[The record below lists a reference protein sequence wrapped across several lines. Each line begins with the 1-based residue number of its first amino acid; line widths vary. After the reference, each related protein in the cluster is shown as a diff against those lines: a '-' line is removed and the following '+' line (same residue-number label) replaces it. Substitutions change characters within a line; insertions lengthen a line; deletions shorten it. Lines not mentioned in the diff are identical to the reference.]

1 MGINIII
8 YFKMKFFTLIAL
20 VGLTSAIRLEQLADP
35 AHSGE
40 AEVKAQAAEAHVDAP
55 AAAADKKDPADDA
68 EGKET
73 PEEKAAA
80 ADKAN
85 GTEEKK
91 EEKKDEEWL
100 VLLPLLKKP
109 SKTTKGNLRKLKKN
123 MTIKKFPPKMKEIRT
138 HPLTKN
144 LHRKLDMKREL
155 KMPKQAL
162 KGKKIGTN

>member
-1 MGINIII
+1 MGTINIII

-91 EEKKDEEWL
+91 EEKKDDKKEEAK
-100 VLLPLLKKP
+100 VDADPAAAKAAEGEP
-109 SKTTKGNLRKLKKN
+109 TKDEKEKAVEGPLRKLN
-123 MTIKKFPPKMKEIRT
+123 
-138 HPLTKN
+138 
-144 LHRKLDMKREL
+144 D
-155 KMPKQAL
+155 
-162 KGKKIGTN
+162 